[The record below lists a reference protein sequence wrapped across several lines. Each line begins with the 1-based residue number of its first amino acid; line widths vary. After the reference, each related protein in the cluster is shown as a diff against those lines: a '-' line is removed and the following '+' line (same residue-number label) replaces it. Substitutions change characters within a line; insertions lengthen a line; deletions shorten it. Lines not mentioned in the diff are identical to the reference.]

1 MYILYICVYVCVCR
15 CSSSL
20 RLRVRKRRLHW
31 KLSRAAFQ
39 GVTQFRKGSGQHC
52 PGLECP
58 TTLLIPFNKVK
69 LTLFHT
75 HTHTYVCMHA
85 CIDKHFAP
93 FCVFVVVNINTAK
106 YKEKTCL
113 CLWKMKE
120 FSRQEQQ
127 KKEHENVIMIMN
139 HIIVI
144 ISSSW
149 GESTVWLAPKL
160 TTLTPLQRRIWYF
173 CWAQNKENFEQ
184 GLLLFFTFF
193 LCISF

>member
-1 MYILYICVYVCVCR
+1 MYVCVDALLHCDYVYENEDCIESCLVLR
-15 CSSSL
+15 SKVWPSFEKDQDNTVPDWNARLLFLYPLIRWNLLCS
-20 RLRVRKRRLHW
+20 
-31 KLSRAAFQ
+31 
-39 GVTQFRKGSGQHC
+39 
-52 PGLECP
+52 
-58 TTLLIPFNKVK
+58 
-69 LTLFHT
+69 T
-75 HTHTYVCMHA
+75 HTHICMYVHA

-113 CLWKMKE
+113 CIWKMKE

-139 HIIVI
+139 HIIIVI